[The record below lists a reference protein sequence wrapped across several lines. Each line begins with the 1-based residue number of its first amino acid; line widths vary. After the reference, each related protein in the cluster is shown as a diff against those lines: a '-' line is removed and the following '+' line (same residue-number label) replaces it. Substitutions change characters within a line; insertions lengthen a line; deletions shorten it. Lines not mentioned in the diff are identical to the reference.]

1 MKISEIGEFGFIDA
15 VKEGTLFNPS
25 SVVVGIG
32 DDGAVYK
39 TTEGMEQIAVIDTMV
54 EGSHFIIGKTASWFD
69 VGYKAVASNLS
80 DIAAMGGIPT
90 HIVLSTAI
98 PTDMEMADLT
108 AL

>member
-39 TTEGMEQIAVIDTMV
+39 TLI
-54 EGSHFIIGKTASWFD
+54 
-69 VGYKAVASNLS
+69 
-80 DIAAMGGIPT
+80 
-90 HIVLSTAI
+90 
-98 PTDMEMADLT
+98 
-108 AL
+108 

>member
-15 VKEGTLFNPS
+15 GKEGTLFNPS

-54 EGSHFIIGKTASWFD
+54 EGVI
-69 VGYKAVASNLS
+69 LS
-80 DIAAMGGIPT
+80 
-90 HIVLSTAI
+90 
-98 PTDMEMADLT
+98 
-108 AL
+108 